1 MNIDTVKDI
10 FCYSDKVSND
20 NEILKPYL
28 MIEQYIQSKYPELD
42 FTNYSTEEKDLSY
55 KVNFFVE
62 GKKNDINIVCN
73 YMKNGFNSILF
84 SYDKT
89 YCVNLLLEKNNE
101 LAASIITSNK
111 EAFTINF
118 KEKPKNIEHFIK
130 SLKEEVEFEF
140 LKNDFLSDSNDLNN
154 LYKIID
160 HMNKVFLLNSN
171 NNIKKEFLL

>member
-1 MNIDTVKDI
+1 
-10 FCYSDKVSND
+10 
-20 NEILKPYL
+20 
-28 MIEQYIQSKYPELD
+28 
-42 FTNYSTEEKDLSY
+42 
-55 KVNFFVE
+55 
-62 GKKNDINIVCN
+62 
-73 YMKNGFNSILF
+73 MKNGFNSILF